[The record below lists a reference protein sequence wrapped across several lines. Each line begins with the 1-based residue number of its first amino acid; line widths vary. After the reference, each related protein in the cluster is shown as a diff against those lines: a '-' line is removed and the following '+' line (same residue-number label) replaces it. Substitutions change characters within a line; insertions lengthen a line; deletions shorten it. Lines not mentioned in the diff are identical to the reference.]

1 MGKTCSSLALSDEEL
16 RPEIAKRYSSTRH
29 LRLDNLDV
37 YLGFADA
44 EGARGEVSRLNL
56 ESIPLRTSAELIW
69 RAVLLRRLGPLINRK
84 IPVGFK
90 ELVSW
95 IRANPDEQLEIFRDA
110 DKFLTG
116 NGRRVLF
123 VFDQLD
129 QLATDWNRI
138 IVLTQGLLKTA
149 LAMKSYRSIKIKLF
163 MRPDQAENKQLFHFP
178 DASKI
183 LGGRCVLTWRT
194 IDLYGLLFFEI
205 LRLQDGQKAFE
216 KICADKVVAIS
227 PMHHR
232 LSIPEELVGDAEKQ
246 GQVFDSIAGSQMG
259 LGSKRGRPYTWIPA
273 HLADGRGEI
282 SPRTFL
288 HVIKAAAEVEC
299 YPTSQHRHRF
309 SRYPRGRAPR
319 F

>member
-1 MGKTCSSLALSDEEL
+1 MNTSLIIREALRALPSLAASSSGQPPLLQDIFFPEGHAEALDPDVSLVIGNRGMGKTFWSLALSDEEL
-16 RPEIAKRYSSTRH
+16 RPEIAKRYLGTRH

-129 QLATDWNRI
+129 QLATDWN
-138 IVLTQGLLKTA
+138 
-149 LAMKSYRSIKIKLF
+149 
-163 MRPDQAENKQLFHFP
+163 
-178 DASKI
+178 
-183 LGGRCVLTWRT
+183 
-194 IDLYGLLFFEI
+194 
-205 LRLQDGQKAFE
+205 
-216 KICADKVVAIS
+216 
-227 PMHHR
+227 
-232 LSIPEELVGDAEKQ
+232 
-246 GQVFDSIAGSQMG
+246 
-259 LGSKRGRPYTWIPA
+259 
-273 HLADGRGEI
+273 
-282 SPRTFL
+282 
-288 HVIKAAAEVEC
+288 
-299 YPTSQHRHRF
+299 
-309 SRYPRGRAPR
+309 
-319 F
+319 